1 MNVIFDVLNK
11 YYGYN
16 SFRKGQYEII
26 NNILRGRDSFCI
38 MPTGGGKSIC
48 YQVPAILFKGVTIVI
63 SPLIS
68 LMKDQVDNLNESGI
82 NAEYIN
88 SSQSLEAIDVIMDKC
103 FTGKVKLLYIAPERL
118 ENEFF
123 KRKLRKLNISQ
134 VAIDEAHCVSMWGHD
149 FRKSYSLIADFIS
162 SLDRRPVV
170 TAFTATA
177 TKLVRRDVVNLLGLR
192 NPYTYIGSFD
202 RENLLIKVYVEE
214 DKLELTKDIIKEKE
228 DKAGIIYCATR
239 KEVDGLYYYLK
250 DLGYNV
256 LRYHGGL
263 RDDEKEYN
271 QEEFLNEN
279 SNIMIATNA
288 FGMGIDKSNVRYII
302 HFTMPKNIESYY
314 QEIGRA
320 GRDGENSECYL
331 LYNRSDIRTLEY
343 LIYTTVQLNRK
354 EIEIKKLQSMIDF
367 CENKGCF
374 RAFILNYFGEEGAKE
389 YCTNCSN
396 CLKNDELRDYTIEA
410 QKILSCVYR
419 SREKYGIAVLIDVL
433 RGMIGPKIV
442 NDKLNQLSTYGIMK
456 DYSSKFIRDLIKAL
470 IDFEYV
476 SLKEGTYSMLKLNEK
491 SYRVLK
497 SEQKVLLKL
506 TTENE
511 EKVMN
516 NLLFNTLKRWRKNT
530 AIREG
535 IKPYII
541 FSDAT
546 LIELSNKVPRNQEE
560 LLKIRGMGEK
570 KFEKYG
576 HEILNLMLEQKN
588 K

>member
-506 TTENE
+506 TTESE

>member
-202 RENLLIKVYVEE
+202 RENLLIEVYVEE